1 MKKWFLVILAVAT
14 LVLGACGDKQE
25 ASTQTALERVEK
37 AGKLVVGTTGNYR
50 PFSYMDKN
58 NKLTGYDIEWA
69 TIIADE
75 LGLELEF
82 VTGQFS
88 GLIPGLVAGKFD
100 VVLSGANATEE
111 RKKSVDFSEFYA
123 KDGAVAVVKK
133 GTAGVSGIEDMEGK
147 IVGVNAGSAFE
158 EVVKKIGGYKDLK
171 TYPGAAES
179 FADLIAGRVDFVAIG
194 LPAAAEYINN
204 STTGNEIEIIGQ
216 PFDEKDIAVAIAK
229 DSDDLLEAINK
240 VIQKKKEDGT
250 FDELA
255 MKYFGQTF

>member
-1 MKKWFLVILAVAT
+1 MVLVILAVAT

-111 RKKSVDFSEFYA
+111 RKSQLISQNFMRR
-123 KDGAVAVVKK
+123 
-133 GTAGVSGIEDMEGK
+133 ME
-147 IVGVNAGSAFE
+147 
-158 EVVKKIGGYKDLK
+158 
-171 TYPGAAES
+171 
-179 FADLIAGRVDFVAIG
+179 
-194 LPAAAEYINN
+194 
-204 STTGNEIEIIGQ
+204 Q
-216 PFDEKDIAVAIAK
+216 
-229 DSDDLLEAINK
+229 
-240 VIQKKKEDGT
+240 
-250 FDELA
+250 
-255 MKYFGQTF
+255 